1 MRHETLTREEVDDL
15 IKDWFQRDGDAFVHT
30 GTVDRVGWESTLDA
44 GES

>member
-30 GTVDRVGWESTLDA
+30 GTVDRRL
-44 GES
+44 GEHTRRR